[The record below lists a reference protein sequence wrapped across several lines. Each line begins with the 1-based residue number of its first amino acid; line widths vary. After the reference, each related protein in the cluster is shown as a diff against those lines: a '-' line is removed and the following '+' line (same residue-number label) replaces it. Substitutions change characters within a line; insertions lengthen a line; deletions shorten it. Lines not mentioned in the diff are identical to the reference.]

1 MTKFVW
7 ADEERRYKRSVHSAI
22 VAALHGTLAC
32 DIHINGRGDRA
43 AHNASQSLWSL
54 QRLVIE
60 RHRSE
65 VADLHAEIRGLR
77 AQVTEMNAAMS
88 KHEVKPAK
96 SKVFK
101 PEVKGTRNAKQRT

>member
-77 AQVTEMNAAMS
+77 AQVTKREI
-88 KHEVKPAK
+88 KPAK

-101 PEVKGTRNAKQRT
+101 PKVNGKGTRNAKSGT

>member
-7 ADEERRYKRSVHSAI
+7 ADEERRYKRSVHSAV
-22 VAALHGTLAC
+22 VAAMHGALAC

-43 AHNASQSLWSL
+43 AHNASASLWSL

-65 VADLHAEIRGLR
+65 VADLRAEIRNLR
-77 AQVTEMNAAMS
+77 TQVTKLKNKQEI
-88 KHEVKPAK
+88 KPAK

-101 PEVKGTRNAKQRT
+101 PKVNGKGKGTRNDK

>member
-7 ADEERRYKRSVHSAI
+7 ADEERRYKHSVHSAV
-22 VAALHGTLAC
+22 VAAMHGTLAC

-54 QRLVIE
+54 QQLVIE

-65 VADLHAEIRGLR
+65 VADLRAEIRNLR
-77 AQVTEMNAAMS
+77 AQVTKLKNKQEI
-88 KHEVKPAK
+88 KPAK
-96 SKVFK
+96 AKVFK
-101 PEVKGTRNAKQRT
+101 PTVNGNGKGTRNAK